1 MYIDIVLI
9 MTKLHK
15 KYCLFALGMVMSVSV
30 TWANRLTVGNVNA
43 TYRDLVSAT
52 DAALSNDTIFLT
64 SDVELSSSISLARDL
79 TIQSDSGYRIIRK
92 SPNLPGT
99 VSPTI
104 YVNTETTLELVNIC
118 LDANNQSSNYESP
131 YSHFVSVNS
140 GATLRMDYRTS
151 IINSTNGAVLN
162 AQGTVIGGRVMNNS
176 SSESSVGVIYVT
188 SGGALINMV
197 ITSNKV
203 SRGMAVVKMSGGRMI
218 NCTVVNNNQNS
229 NSERYAVDASGT
241 GCKVYNSII
250 YSNKSSFMGNT
261 PDVQYSCV
269 DRGTLRDGNTDS
281 ADKNGNINVSPC
293 LNSDLSLKK
302 ASPCV
307 NAGNSSY
314 IEEYTQVDAEG
325 NRRIRLS
332 SVDMGAYEYQPEYFR
347 VTDNRV
353 TCGDPFVWI
362 DGNTYTESTNTPRD
376 TIDGGADCDTI
387 VILNLQVKNRSGFS
401 DVPSEDLVKTGC
413 EGDPVQFSYT
423 PAETDSSFFRWEN
436 AAGNLLLEGTTLDTV
451 IGSSDQDYY
460 LISSFEDGT
469 CADTLIYSTKV
480 ERSIEL
486 RNFISQLEYDAYDDY
501 CFVDELYVPDFVPDH
516 YQCFD
521 NYVKEH
527 YYYQVN
533 GEGEWLDA
541 DNDDVIMTVVDSTY
555 IYWKLKLELDNG
567 EIVESGVSDPLLV
580 RVLDVTPPSWI
591 YSWLETRF
599 RLYISDPISGDAI
612 ATTSAKSLMNAVTDK
627 CTEYPELRY
636 SLDGINFNS
645 DVFHL
650 NAFDDTSKVVYW
662 EAVDK
667 AGNTSEI
674 VETYYS
680 LQKDYEVNGKMYAL
694 VRDTFVCAEDF
705 PFTWHGA
712 VFPHSGESAEVGAAY
727 LTVYADSSFFKK
739 DSIVSSDPI
748 VWRDGN
754 TYDKDTII
762 YDYHVPNV
770 AGCDSVFTL
779 EYIVNHLDTTVCMGE
794 LPIVWHGQEFTQ
806 DGQTIIVGE
815 DPYTVHVDSSYYVL
829 DNIMQKAPFVWRD
842 GNVYTKDTTILEYHV
857 ATTGKCDSIYSLI
870 YVNNADTLAPILDC
884 DNISANDRIKPLSDS
899 ISGIVEFSLSAS
911 DILSAAFDNHST
923 TFTTYVSED
932 GNSWSEFT
940 SGNYTLNAYS
950 NAEKTLWWK
959 VVDDSENESAV
970 CSTTYAIERATEKD
984 GQLYAIVLDTLVCAG
999 DAPLVWHGHTFTTDG
1014 ESATLGAAHLTFHID
1029 SSFFQTE
1036 RIVSENP
1043 ITWRDGNVYDDDIV
1057 VSDFHVA
1064 NVGTCD
1070 SVFTLIF
1077 TIGRDTVAPLLDC
1090 DNISVNSRIQPLVD
1104 TISGEVTF
1112 TIPASDVLPAA
1123 SDDISSELTLQVS
1136 DNNVDFYN
1144 GENYTISLN
1153 AYAED
1158 AKTIWWRVADG
1169 ANNLSAS
1176 CPVTYSIERA
1186 SEKDGEMYAAV
1197 LDTFIC
1203 KDTTGVEW
1211 HGYIFNEDGET
1222 VVVGAAHLTM
1232 HIGASLTREDTL
1244 VVCGDSI
1251 RWIDGNVYYSNWDE
1265 SATYD
1270 LVYQKVNGGGKC
1282 DSTIK
1287 THLVVVPY
1295 GGGVSNDTTI
1305 IEGCAWDKSYMFGH
1319 KLEGD
1324 RTIYR
1329 WYLNGEYLPNLYG
1342 KKTHVMQLDG
1352 YDNQAYMVITTTP
1365 EGYCPDTSI
1374 YLTLTT
1380 HDVEAGL
1387 IKLLDFEAGENC
1399 KARVRLRDYMPDFN
1413 DHCSLEMIDT
1423 VCMYNINGSDT
1434 LLAGKNDYY
1443 EFEDGD
1449 QIVWTV
1455 GIMAPDSFSYTTS
1468 NANFHQRVKV
1478 TDRTAP
1484 KVDSLGISYGNRRQK
1499 VTDTINGVV
1508 AFNVPLSDVI
1518 DHVSDNCTNSE
1529 DLIIQYGS
1537 DTLSMQAFNGANLQ
1551 LNAFTQPALLVYY
1564 AATDASGNKMIDSVL
1579 YEVKRDVKIG
1589 ADSFALAID
1598 TVVCASSFPYTWHGA
1613 EFTYSGQSAVVGA
1626 VHMTIGVDSSFFKVE
1641 SVVACDSFVW
1651 RDGKTYTENTQSPIY
1666 VVENENGCDSVLTL
1680 HLTILNSSTHYDT
1693 VTICESELP
1702 YVWEGYSMMGDTVI
1716 RLTNSLSC
1724 DSLVGLKLNILPS
1737 VTEDIY
1743 ETACVSY
1750 TLNGEVYTESG
1761 DYEQHFTSLVTGC
1774 DSTLTLH
1781 LTITQPDEVSETV
1794 NLCEK
1799 QLPFTWNG
1807 LEVTGDTT
1815 ATLQNQMGCDSIVH
1829 LTVNILPV
1837 LTGELTETACVSY
1850 TLNDVTYT
1858 ESGVYQQQFTSETT
1872 GCDSIITLNLTI
1884 LQPTYGKDSMAVCE
1898 TQLPV
1903 AWNGYN
1909 VMGDTTITL
1918 QNVSGCDSIVSLKL
1932 TTLPVA
1938 HETVLMTVCSSQLP
1952 FVWNDMEVTS
1962 DTSITLSSVAGC
1974 DSVVSLQLTVL
1985 PYLTETLYDT
1995 ACVSYTLNGETYTE
2009 SGVYEQR
2016 LRSTA
2021 ECDSIL
2027 TLHLVINQ
2035 PTESEQYETACES
2048 YTFND
2053 VTYTESGDYTHT
2065 FVSAAGCDS
2074 VVTLHLT
2081 ILQPVYGEETISVC
2095 AQSLPYQWK
2104 GFDIYSDT
2112 VLTIQGDAGCDS
2124 IVSLKVDTIPTAIE
2138 VLTDTACS
2146 VYSLNGVVYRESGV
2160 YQQKFTSLVTGCDS
2174 ILQLNLT
2181 ILQPTEGTDSV
2192 TTCSS
2197 QLPIAWN
2204 GYEVSHDTT
2213 IIIENSLGCDSILT
2227 LALTIIPEV
2236 RETLYDTACGA
2247 LTYNGVLYTQS
2258 GVYEQR
2264 FISEVT
2270 GCDSVLELN
2279 LTIHQEAIAYDTIT
2293 LCRDQLPYVWH
2304 GHKIESD
2311 TTLSIQRENGCDSVV
2326 KFTMNILPVMIENI
2340 YAVACER
2347 YLLNDFIYLESGT
2360 YDQRFESKITGCDSI
2375 IRLNLTILSPSS
2387 SSEKINICA
2396 NELPYVWEGHEI
2408 VGDTVLTISNMAG
2421 CDSTVTLNL
2430 NVFPIHTTVLYDT
2443 TCGVYSFNGTL
2454 YNESGVYEQR
2464 FTSNV
2469 TGCDSIVIL
2478 HLTVRKPS
2486 SGTENITLCD
2496 NEPFAEWN
2504 GYRIYGDTTITIE
2517 NSVGCDSI
2525 VAISLTRLPSS
2536 TTTLTETA
2544 CVSYEWNDSTYT
2556 TSGIYKRTF
2565 VNQFGCDS
2573 VVTLNLTILQPTSS
2587 SFSETAVAFYD
2598 WNDELYEASGTYVQ
2612 TLKAANGCDSV
2623 VTLNLTILPT
2633 LAEIDTLSFTVCEN
2647 EMPYEWNGNL
2657 LNKSKSIFNFK
2668 NELGQDSLVVVYL
2681 DILPAGVSYETAES
2695 CDSYNWHGKVYRRSG
2710 EYVDTLSNVNG
2721 CDSIC
2726 NLSLTIYTRTETRI
2740 NLVACSQELPLS
2752 WHGFVI
2758 NSDTSFVLTSTH
2770 GCDSIITIDL
2780 TVHESKISEPEVIY
2794 TCLGQYEWRGK
2805 MYKTN
2810 GIYYDTLSTLY
2821 GCDSILAMQL
2831 VVTPLDTLFLQDTVT
2846 LGLSYKRNEFDLMP
2860 EAVGVAQYNKKMTT
2874 ADGCDFIMHLDL
2886 TVLEPDIHLDYLTVE
2901 GGTVIYQGDNALG
2914 SRFCSADEFTLSY
2927 KVSGGEA
2934 FTYIVFY
2941 DNHAMDQG
2949 FEPLL
2954 GTLDDQEGSVTLP
2967 MPSNVEPGTY
2977 TVYMQVLGTYKKSEL
2992 LSASIIVG
3000 MDSKYIKNSYGNVV
3014 YCDESKVQF
3023 ESYQWYKDGYEI
3035 DGARDQ
3041 SYRDVSGKGGVYSL
3055 TVTTSGDKEFYICG
3069 KKEGLKE
3076 VPFSI
3081 WPASA
3086 YADGGHI
3093 TIYVEGV
3100 NLKDLETANLY
3111 VYTLNGV
3118 MMHHSSDVQIQ
3129 NDFRLPQGV
3138 YVCRVVL
3145 ENGDA
3150 AACQVVSYGKMFG
3163 YIK

>member
-1 MYIDIVLI
+1 

-43 TYRDLVSAT
+43 TYSDLVSAT

-64 SDVELSSSISLARDL
+64 SDVELSSSISLAKDL

-92 SPNLPGT
+92 SKNLPGT

-104 YVNTETTLELVNIC
+104 YVNTETSLELINIC
-118 LDANNQSSNYESP
+118 LDANNESSNHESA

-162 AQGTVIGGRVMNNS
+162 AQGTVIGGRVMNNT

-188 SGGALINMV
+188 SGGSLINMV

-229 NSERYAVDASGT
+229 NSERYAVDVSGT
-241 GCKVYNSII
+241 DCKIYNSIVFN
-250 YSNKSSFMGNT
+250 NKSSFMGNE

-269 DRGTLRDGNTDS
+269 DSDRMMKNNNT
-281 ADKNGNINVSPC
+281 NGVGNINVSPC

-332 SVDMGAYEYQPEYFR
+332 SVDMGAYEYQPEYVR

-353 TCGDPFVWI
+353 SCGEPFVWI
-362 DGNTYTESTNTPRD
+362 DGKTYTESTNTPRD
-376 TIDGGADCDTI
+376 TIDGGADSDTI
-387 VILNLQVKNRSGFS
+387 VILNLQFKERSGFS
-401 DVPSEDLVKTGC
+401 SVPSSDLVKTGC
-413 EGDPVQFSYT
+413 EGDPFLFSYT
-423 PAETDSSFFRWEN
+423 PAETDSSVYRWVDDL
-436 AAGNLLLEGTTLDTV
+436 GNLLEEGTELLGQ
-451 IGSSDQDYY
+451 IESADQNYY
-460 LISSFEDGT
+460 LISSLEDGT
-469 CADTLIYSTKV
+469 CADTLKYTAKV
-480 ERSIEL
+480 NRDIEL
-486 RNFISQLEYDAYDDY
+486 IAYSYEFNFDADDGCFLSEVDLFPLYPDHDECFEY
-501 CFVDELYVPDFVPDH
+501 VDEYF
-516 YQCFD
+516 
-521 NYVKEH
+521 
-527 YYYQVN
+527 YYQVN
-533 GEGEWLDA
+533 GQGEWIDLWDESFLEYVA
-541 DNDDVIMTVVDSTY
+541 DSTL
-555 IYWKLKLELDNG
+555 IYWKVRLELEDG
-567 EIVESGVSDPLLV
+567 EYVEKVMDEPEVL
-580 RVLDVTPPSWI
+580 RVHDVTSPHWLYDRLIRNFYIEVYDSITGVAHTDQAI
-591 YSWLETRF
+591 YNFIYGVVDDCTD
-599 RLYISDPISGDAI
+599 DPQILS
-612 ATTSAKSLMNAVTDK
+612 
-627 CTEYPELRY
+627 
-636 SLDGINFNS
+636 SLDGVNFGS
-645 DVFHL
+645 DPFYL
-650 NAFDDTSKVVYW
+650 NAFDDTFKVVYW
-662 EAVDK
+662 RAIDE
-667 AGNTSEI
+667 AGNSTDD
-674 VETYYS
+674 VETYFYIN
-680 LQKDYEVNGKMYAL
+680 KTTEVNGKNYAI
-694 VRDTFVCAEDF
+694 VRDTFICAEDF

-762 YDYHVPNV
+762 YDYRVPNV

-779 EYIVNHLDTTVCMGE
+779 EYIVNHLDTTICMGE

-806 DGQTIIVGE
+806 DGQTIVVDE
-815 DPYTVHVDSSYYVL
+815 EPYTVHVDSSYYVL

-870 YVNNADTLAPILDC
+870 YVNNADTIAPILDC

-899 ISGIVEFSLSAS
+899 IFGIVEFSLSAS
-911 DILSAAFDNHST
+911 DILSAASDNHST

-970 CSTTYAIERATEKD
+970 CSTTYSIERATEKN

-1123 SDDISSELTLQVS
+1123 SDDISSELSLQVS

-1342 KKTHVMQLDG
+1342 KKTHAMQLDG

-1413 DHCSLEMIDT
+1413 DHCSLEKIDT
-1423 VCMYNINGSDT
+1423 VCLYNLNGGDT
-1434 LLAGKNDYY
+1434 LVAGKNDYY

-1468 NANFHQRVKV
+1468 NANYHQTVKV

-1529 DLIIQYGS
+1529 DLVIQYGS
-1537 DTLSMQAFNGANLQ
+1537 DTLSMQTFNGATFQ
-1551 LNAFTQPALLVYY
+1551 LNAFTQPSLLVYY
-1564 AATDASGNKMIDSVL
+1564 TATDAGGNMMIDSVL

-1613 EFTYSGQSAVVGA
+1613 EFTYSGQSAVVGT
-1626 VHMTIGVDSSFFKVE
+1626 VHLTVGVDSSFYKVE

-1651 RDGKTYTENTQSPIY
+1651 RDGKTYTENTQSPVY

-1724 DSLVGLKLNILPS
+1724 DSLVGLKLNILHS

-1750 TLNGEVYTESG
+1750 TLNGETYTESG

-1774 DSTLTLH
+1774 DSILTLH
-1781 LTITQPDEVSETV
+1781 LTIARPDTVTETV

-1799 QLPFTWNG
+1799 QLPYMWNN

-1815 ATLQNQMGCDSIVH
+1815 IVLHNQLGCDSIVR

-1850 TLNDVTYT
+1850 TYNGITYT
-1858 ESGVYQQQFTSETT
+1858 ESGIYQQQFTSEVT
-1872 GCDSIITLNLTI
+1872 GCDSILTLNLTI

-1903 AWNGYN
+1903 AWNGYD
-1909 VMGDTTITL
+1909 VMGDTTVTL
-1918 QNVSGCDSIVSLKL
+1918 QNVNGCDSLVSLKL
-1932 TTLPVA
+1932 TILPVA

-1962 DTSITLSSVAGC
+1962 DTSIILSSVAGC

-1985 PYLTETLYDT
+1985 PYLVETLYDT

-2021 ECDSIL
+2021 ECDSVL

-2035 PTESEQYETACES
+2035 PSESEQYETACES

-2053 VTYTESGDYTHT
+2053 VTYTESGDYTDT
-2065 FVSAAGCDS
+2065 LVSETGCDS
-2074 VVTLHLT
+2074 IVTLHLT
-2081 ILQPVYGEETISVC
+2081 IQKPTYGEETISVC
-2095 AQSLPYQWK
+2095 AQSLPYQWND
-2104 GFDIYSDT
+2104 FSIYSDT
-2112 VLTIQGDAGCDS
+2112 MVTIQNNAGCDS
-2124 IVSLKVDTIPTAIE
+2124 IVTLTLVTVPTAIE
-2138 VLTDTACS
+2138 VVTDTACS
-2146 VYSLNGVVYRESGV
+2146 VYSLNGVVYHESGV
-2160 YQQKFTSLVTGCDS
+2160 FQQKLTSVVTGCDS
-2174 ILQLNLT
+2174 IVQLDLT

-2213 IIIENSLGCDSILT
+2213 IIIENSFGCDSILT

-2236 RETLYDTACGA
+2236 REILYDTACGS

-2258 GVYEQR
+2258 GIYEQH
-2264 FISEVT
+2264 FVSAVT
-2270 GCDSVLELN
+2270 ECDSVLELN
-2279 LTIHQEAIAYDTIT
+2279 LTIHQSAIAYDTIT

-2311 TTLSIQRENGCDSVV
+2311 TMLSIQRENGCDSVV

-2375 IRLNLTILSPSS
+2375 IRLNLTILSPTSS
-2387 SSEKINICA
+2387 LEKINICA

-2408 VGDTVLTISNMAG
+2408 VGDTVLTIPNMAG

-2430 NVFPIHTTVLYDT
+2430 NVFPIHTTILYDT

-2478 HLTVRKPS
+2478 HLTVRKPT
-2486 SGTENITLCD
+2486 SGSDTLTICD
-2496 NEPFAEWN
+2496 NEPFALWN
-2504 GYRIYGDTTITIE
+2504 GYRIYQDTTVTLV

-2525 VAISLTRLPSS
+2525 VSIALTRLPSS
-2536 TTTLTETA
+2536 KTTLTETA
-2544 CVSYEWNDSTYT
+2544 CLSYEWNDSTYT
-2556 TSGIYKRTF
+2556 KSGIYQRTF

-2573 VVTLNLTILQPTSS
+2573 VVTLNLTILQPTAS

-2633 LAEIDTLSFTVCEN
+2633 LAEMDTFTFVVCEN

-2681 DILPAGVSYETAES
+2681 DILPAVITHETAES
-2695 CDSYNWHGKVYRRSG
+2695 CDSYSWHGKVYRRSG
-2710 EYVDTLSNVNG
+2710 EYVDTLTAANG

-2740 NLVACSQELPLS
+2740 NLVACSQDLPLS
-2752 WHGFVI
+2752 WNGYRI
-2758 NSDTSFVLTSTH
+2758 NSDTSFVLTSSH
-2770 GCDSIITIDL
+2770 GCDSIITIKL
-2780 TVHESKISEPEVIY
+2780 TVHESYIFEPEVIY

-2805 MYKTN
+2805 NYEKN
-2810 GIYYDTLSTLY
+2810 GIYYDTLSTVY
-2821 GCDSILAMQL
+2821 GCDSIFAMQL
-2831 VVTPLDTLFLQDTVT
+2831 VVTPLDTLFLTDTVT
-2846 LGLSYKRNEFDLMP
+2846 LGLAYKRNEFDIEP
-2860 EAVGVAQYNKKMTT
+2860 EAVGIAQYNKKMTT

-2886 TVLEPDIHLDYLTVE
+2886 NVLEPDIHLDYITVE
-2901 GGTVIYQGDNALG
+2901 GGTVLYQGDKSLG
-2914 SRFCSADEFTLSY
+2914 SRFCSSNEFTLSY
-2927 KVSGGEA
+2927 KISGGEA
-2934 FTYIVFY
+2934 STYIVFY
-2941 DNHAMDQG
+2941 DNHAVEQG
-2949 FEPLL
+2949 FEPVL
-2954 GTLDDQEGSVTLP
+2954 GTLDEQEGSLTLS
-2967 MPSNVEPGTY
+2967 MPSNAEPGTY
-2977 TVYMQVLGTYKKSEL
+2977 TVYMQVLGSYKKSEL

-3000 MDSKYIKNSYGNVV
+3000 MDSKYIKNTYGNVV
-3014 YCDESKVQF
+3014 YCEDTKDVQF
-3023 ESYQWYKDGYEI
+3023 YSYQWYKDGYEI
-3035 DGARDQ
+3035 EDGVNQ
-3041 SYRDVSGKGGVYSL
+3041 SYKDISGQGGVYSL
-3055 TVTTSGDKEFYICG
+3055 TVTTKADKEFYICG
-3069 KKEGLKE
+3069 KKEDLKE

-3081 WPASA
+3081 WAASP

-3100 NLKDLETANLY
+3100 NEKDLETANLY

-3118 MMHHSSDVQIQ
+3118 MMYHSSDVHIQ
-3129 NDFRLPQGV
+3129 NDFRLPQGI

-3145 ENGDA
+3145 DNDES
-3150 AACQVVSYGKMFG
+3150 AACEIVSYGKLFG
-3163 YIK
+3163 YMKR